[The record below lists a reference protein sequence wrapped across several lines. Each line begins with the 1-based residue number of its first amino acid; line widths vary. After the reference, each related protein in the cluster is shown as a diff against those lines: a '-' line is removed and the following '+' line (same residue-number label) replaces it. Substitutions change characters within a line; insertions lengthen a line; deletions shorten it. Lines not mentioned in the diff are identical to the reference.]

1 MLGLNRRT
9 SLNNVAHCQ
18 VYFMNRLTMLHNPT
32 RFKPSAI
39 ENESENDEELEFY
52 DFNEPEPGS
61 PPGTLNIGEDAS
73 IPNIFLIDYHAEEAI
88 GVQLATP
95 EECFPYLD
103 SQSVSWVD
111 VQGLGSEDVL
121 KRLGKVFSL
130 HELVLEDIVN
140 IPQRPK
146 VESFDDQE
154 LIILHMVTSRE
165 DGRGFYDEQVSL
177 ILGKN
182 YVLTVQEEPENDV
195 FEPIR
200 QRIHRNRG
208 VIRSQK
214 SDYLTYALI
223 DAIVDGFF
231 PVLEDYGERLE
242 DLQDEVVINPT
253 RQTLDKIHK
262 IKRELL
268 LLRRAIWP
276 QRDAINALIREE
288 SPLIDR
294 EVRVFLRDCY
304 DHTVQVIDMVE
315 TYRELAA
322 NLMDIYL
329 SSLSNST
336 NEIMR
341 FLTVISTV
349 FIPLTFLAG
358 VYGMNFD
365 TSVSGNMPELKMP
378 MGYPLFWL
386 LIISIS
392 GGLLFYFWKK
402 GWLFSPK

>member
-1 MLGLNRRT
+1 
-9 SLNNVAHCQ
+9 
-18 VYFMNRLTMLHNPT
+18 MLHNPA
-32 RFKPSAI
+32 RFKPSPI
-39 ENESENDEELEFY
+39 EDDSEENDEELEFY

-61 PPGTLNIGEDAS
+61 PPGTLIIDEDAT
-73 IPNIFLIDYHAEEAI
+73 IPNIFLIDYNADEALGI
-88 GVQLATP
+88 QLATP

-111 VQGLGSEDVL
+111 VQGLGSEEVL
-121 KRLGKVFSL
+121 KRLGKVFKL

-146 VESFDDQE
+146 VESFEEQE

-182 YVLTVQEEPENDV
+182 YILTVQEEPENDV

-214 SDYLTYALI
+214 ADYLAYCLI

-242 DLQDEVVINPT
+242 DLQDEVVENPT

-276 QRDAINALIREE
+276 QRDAINSLIREE

-304 DHTVQVIDMVE
+304 DHTVQVMDMVE

-349 FIPLTFLAG
+349 FIPLTFVSG

-365 TSVSGNMPELKMP
+365 TESPWNMPELKMP
-378 MGYPLFWL
+378 LGYPFFWL
-386 LIISIS
+386 LIMSIS

>member
-1 MLGLNRRT
+1 
-9 SLNNVAHCQ
+9 
-18 VYFMNRLTMLHNPT
+18 MLHNPA
-32 RFKPSAI
+32 RFKPSFI
-39 ENESENDEELEFY
+39 EDDLDSDEELEVY

-61 PPGTLNIGEDAS
+61 PPGTLIIDEDAS
-73 IPNIFLIDYHAEEAI
+73 VPNIFLIDYNPDEAI
-88 GVQLATP
+88 GIQLSTP
-95 EECFPYLD
+95 EECIPYLD
-103 SQSVSWVD
+103 SQSVSWMD
-111 VQGLGSEDVL
+111 VQGLGSEDIL

-146 VESFDDQE
+146 VESFEDQE

-195 FEPIR
+195 FEPVR
-200 QRIHRNRG
+200 QRVHRNRG
-208 VIRSQK
+208 VIRSQRA
-214 SDYLTYALI
+214 DYLAYALI

-242 DLQDEVVINPT
+242 DLQDEVVEKPT

-276 QRDAINALIREE
+276 QRDAINSLIREE
-288 SPLIDR
+288 SPLIDS

-365 TSVSGNMPELKMP
+365 TSVPGNLPELKMP
-378 MGYPLFWL
+378 FGYPLFWL
-386 LIISIS
+386 AIFAIS
-392 GGLLFYFWKK
+392 GSLLFYFWKK

>member
-1 MLGLNRRT
+1 
-9 SLNNVAHCQ
+9 
-18 VYFMNRLTMLHNPT
+18 MLHNPT
-32 RFKPSAI
+32 RFKPSPI
-39 ENESENDEELEFY
+39 EKDLDDSEEELEFY

-61 PPGTLNIGEDAS
+61 PPGTLIIDEDAS
-73 IPNIFLIDYHAEEAI
+73 VPNIFLIDYNADEAI
-88 GVQLATP
+88 GLQLVTP
-95 EECFPYLD
+95 EECAPYID
-103 SQSVSWVD
+103 SHSVSWLD

-121 KRLGKVFSL
+121 KRLGKVFGL

-146 VESFDDQE
+146 VESFDQQE
-154 LIILHMVTSRE
+154 LIILHMVTSRD

-182 YVLTVQEEPENDV
+182 YVLTVQEEPEIDV
-195 FEPIR
+195 FEPVR

-208 VIRSQK
+208 VIRSQRA
-214 SDYLTYALI
+214 DYLAYSLI

-242 DLQDEVVINPT
+242 DLQDEVVDKPT

-294 EVRVFLRDCY
+294 QVQVFLRDCY

-349 FIPLTFLAG
+349 FIPLTFVAG

-365 TSVSGNMPELKMP
+365 TSLAGNMPELKMP
-378 MGYPLFWL
+378 FGYVLCWIMML
-386 LIISIS
+386 GIS

>member
-1 MLGLNRRT
+1 
-9 SLNNVAHCQ
+9 
-18 VYFMNRLTMLHNPT
+18 MLHNPA
-32 RFKPSAI
+32 RFKPSPI
-39 ENESENDEELEFY
+39 KDDSDNGEELEFY

-61 PPGTLNIGEDAS
+61 PPGTLIIDEDAN
-73 IPNIFLIDYHAEEAI
+73 IPNIFLIDYNAEETLGI
-88 GVQLATP
+88 QLATP

-103 SQSVSWVD
+103 TQSVSWVD

-121 KRLGKVFSL
+121 KRLGKVFNL
-130 HELVLEDIVN
+130 HALVLEDIVN

-146 VESFDDQE
+146 VESFEAQE

-214 SDYLTYALI
+214 SDYLAYALI

-242 DLQDEVVINPT
+242 DLQDEVVANPT

-276 QRDAINALIREE
+276 QRDAINSLIREE

-365 TSVSGNMPELKMP
+365 TSVPGNLPELKMP
-378 MGYPLFWL
+378 LGYPLFWL
-386 LIISIS
+386 AIVSIS

>member
-1 MLGLNRRT
+1 
-9 SLNNVAHCQ
+9 
-18 VYFMNRLTMLHNPT
+18 MLHNPT
-32 RFKPSAI
+32 RFKPSPI
-39 ENESENDEELEFY
+39 EKDFEENDEELEFY

-61 PPGTLNIGEDAS
+61 PPGTLIIDEDAS
-73 IPNIFLIDYHAEEAI
+73 IPNIFLIDYNADEAI
-88 GVQLATP
+88 GVQLSTP
-95 EECFPYLD
+95 EDCIPYLD
-103 SQSVSWVD
+103 SQSVSWLD

-121 KRLGKVFSL
+121 KRLGKVFNL

-146 VESFDDQE
+146 VESFADQE
-154 LIILHMVTSRE
+154 LIILHMVTSRD

-182 YVLTVQEEPENDV
+182 YILTVQEEPENDV

-214 SDYLTYALI
+214 ADYLTYALI

-242 DLQDEVVINPT
+242 DLQDEVVENPT

-294 EVRVFLRDCY
+294 QVQIFLRDCY

-349 FIPLTFLAG
+349 FIPLTFISG

-365 TSVSGNMPELKMP
+365 TDIPGNMPELKMP
-378 MGYPLFWL
+378 LGYYFFWCVIL
-386 LIISIS
+386 AVS

>member
-1 MLGLNRRT
+1 
-9 SLNNVAHCQ
+9 
-18 VYFMNRLTMLHNPT
+18 MLHNPA
-32 RFKPSAI
+32 RFKPSSI
-39 ENESENDEELEFY
+39 EDDSEENDDGFEFY
-52 DFNEPEPGS
+52 DFNEPAPGS
-61 PPGTLNIGEDAS
+61 PPGTLIIDEDSVA
-73 IPNIFLIDYHAEEAI
+73 PNIFLIDYSENEAI
-88 GVQLATP
+88 GLKLNTP
-95 EECFPYLD
+95 EDCTPHLD
-103 SQSVSWVD
+103 THSVSWVD

-121 KRLGKVFSL
+121 QRLGKVFNL
-130 HELVLEDIVN
+130 HALVLEDVVN

-146 VESFDDQE
+146 AESFEDHE
-154 LIILHMVTSRE
+154 LIILHMVTSRK

-208 VIRSQK
+208 VIRSHK

-242 DLQDEVVINPT
+242 NLQDEVVDKPT
-253 RQTLDKIHK
+253 RQTLEKIHK

-276 QRDAINALIREE
+276 QRDAINSLIREK
-288 SPLIDR
+288 SPLIDQ
-294 EVRVFLRDCY
+294 EVQIYLRDCY
-304 DHTVQVIDMVE
+304 DHTVQVMDMVE

-349 FIPLTFLAG
+349 FIPLTFIAG

-365 TSVSGNMPELKMP
+365 TSLPGNLPELKLP
-378 MGYPLFWL
+378 YGYALCL
-386 LIISIS
+386 LLMLSVS
-392 GGLLFYFWKK
+392 GSLLYFFKTK
-402 GWLFSPK
+402 GWLTGPK

>member
-1 MLGLNRRT
+1 
-9 SLNNVAHCQ
+9 
-18 VYFMNRLTMLHNPT
+18 MLHNPA
-32 RFKPSAI
+32 RFKPSPI
-39 ENESENDEELEFY
+39 EHDSDNEEELEFY

-61 PPGTLNIGEDAS
+61 PPGTLIIDEDAS
-73 IPNIFLIDYHAEEAI
+73 IPNIFLIDYSAEEALGI
-88 GVQLATP
+88 QLATP
-95 EECFPYLD
+95 EECFPHLD

-121 KRLGKVFSL
+121 QRLGKVFNL
-130 HELVLEDIVN
+130 HALVLEDIVN

-146 VESFDDQE
+146 VESFEDQE

-208 VIRSQK
+208 VIRSQRA
-214 SDYLTYALI
+214 DYLAYSLI

-231 PVLEDYGERLE
+231 PVLEDYGEH
-242 DLQDEVVINPT
+242 LQDEVVAKPT

-276 QRDAINALIREE
+276 QRDAINSLIREE

-341 FLTVISTV
+341 FLTVISTL
-349 FIPLTFLAG
+349 FIPLTFIAG
-358 VYGMNFD
+358 VYGMNFE
-365 TSVSGNMPELKMP
+365 TSLAGNMPELKMEY
-378 MGYPLFWL
+378 GYVYCWL
-386 LIISIS
+386 GMLAIS
-392 GGLLFYFWKK
+392 GGLLFFFWRK
-402 GWLFSPK
+402 GWLSGPK

>member
-1 MLGLNRRT
+1 MTR
-9 SLNNVAHCQ
+9 
-18 VYFMNRLTMLHNPT
+18 FTMLHNPT
-32 RFKPSAI
+32 RFKPSPI
-39 ENESENDEELEFY
+39 EDDSEENEEELEFY
-52 DFNEPEPGS
+52 DFNEPAPGS
-61 PPGTLNIGEDAS
+61 PPGTLIIDEDAT
-73 IPNIFLIDYHAEEAI
+73 IPNIFLIDYNAEEAL
-88 GVQLATP
+88 GMQLATP

-146 VESFDDQE
+146 VESFEAQE
-154 LIILHMVTSRE
+154 LIILHMVTSRD
-165 DGRGFYDEQVSL
+165 DGIGFYDEQVSL

-214 SDYLTYALI
+214 SDYLAYSLI

-242 DLQDEVVINPT
+242 DLQDEVVANPT

-276 QRDAINALIREE
+276 QRDAINSLIREE

-294 EVRVFLRDCY
+294 DVRVFLRDCY
-304 DHTVQVIDMVE
+304 DHTVQVMDMVE
-315 TYRELAA
+315 TR
-322 NLMDIYL
+322 
-329 SSLSNST
+329 
-336 NEIMR
+336 
-341 FLTVISTV
+341 
-349 FIPLTFLAG
+349 
-358 VYGMNFD
+358 
-365 TSVSGNMPELKMP
+365 SVER
-378 MGYPLFWL
+378 
-386 LIISIS
+386 
-392 GGLLFYFWKK
+392 
-402 GWLFSPK
+402 

>member
-1 MLGLNRRT
+1 
-9 SLNNVAHCQ
+9 
-18 VYFMNRLTMLHNPT
+18 MLHNPT
-32 RFKPSAI
+32 RFKPSPI
-39 ENESENDEELEFY
+39 EDDSEENDGFEFY
-52 DFNEPEPGS
+52 DFNEPAPGS
-61 PPGTLNIGEDAS
+61 PPGTLIIDEDAG
-73 IPNIFLIDYHAEEAI
+73 IPNIFLIDYSEDEAI
-88 GVQLATP
+88 GLKLETP
-95 EECFPYLD
+95 EDCIPHLD
-103 SQSVSWVD
+103 THSVSWVD

-121 KRLGKVFSL
+121 QRLGKVFNL
-130 HELVLEDIVN
+130 HALVLEDIVN

-165 DGRGFYDEQVSL
+165 DGKGFYDEQVSL

-208 VIRSQK
+208 VIRAHK
-214 SDYLTYALI
+214 ADYLTYALI

-242 DLQDEVVINPT
+242 DLQDELIENPT

-276 QRDAINALIREE
+276 QRDAISSLIREE
-288 SPLIDR
+288 SPMINRD
-294 EVRVFLRDCY
+294 VRVYLRDCY
-304 DHTVQVIDMVE
+304 DHTVQVMDMVE

-336 NEIMR
+336 NETMR
-341 FLTVISTV
+341 FLTVISTM
-349 FIPLTFLAG
+349 FIPLTFVAG

-365 TSVSGNMPELKMP
+365 TGLAGNMPELKTP
-378 MGYPLFWL
+378 YGYVYCWIVMLA
-386 LIISIS
+386 IA
-392 GGLLFYFWKK
+392 GGLLYFFKTK
-402 GWLFSPK
+402 GWLTGPK

>member
-1 MLGLNRRT
+1 
-9 SLNNVAHCQ
+9 
-18 VYFMNRLTMLHNPT
+18 MLHNPT
-32 RFKPSAI
+32 RFKPSPI
-39 ENESENDEELEFY
+39 EEDFEENDEELEFY

-61 PPGTLNIGEDAS
+61 PPGTLIIDEDAS
-73 IPNIFLIDYHAEEAI
+73 IPNIFLIDYNSDEALGI
-88 GVQLATP
+88 QLATP
-95 EECFPYLD
+95 EECIPYLD
-103 SQSVSWVD
+103 SESVSWVD

-121 KRLGKVFSL
+121 KRLGNVFKL

-146 VESFDDQE
+146 VESFENQE

-165 DGRGFYDEQVSL
+165 DGKGFYDEQVSL

-182 YVLTVQEEPENDV
+182 YILTVQEEPENDV

-208 VIRSQK
+208 VIRSQNA
-214 SDYLTYALI
+214 DYLTYALI

-242 DLQDEVVINPT
+242 DLQDEVVANPT

-276 QRDAINALIREE
+276 QRDAINSLIREE

-294 EVRVFLRDCY
+294 EVQIFLRDCY
-304 DHTVQVIDMVE
+304 DHTVQVMDMVE

-336 NEIMR
+336 NEVMR

-349 FIPLTFLAG
+349 FIPLTFVSG

-365 TSVSGNMPELKMP
+365 TSIPGNMPELTMP
-378 MGYPLFWL
+378 FGYIFFWA
-386 LIISIS
+386 IILSIS
-392 GGLLFYFWKK
+392 GGLLFFFWKK

>member
-1 MLGLNRRT
+1 
-9 SLNNVAHCQ
+9 
-18 VYFMNRLTMLHNPT
+18 MLHNPA
-32 RFKPSAI
+32 RFKPSPI
-39 ENESENDEELEFY
+39 EDDSEENDDGFEFY
-52 DFNEPEPGS
+52 DFNEPAPGS
-61 PPGTLNIGEDAS
+61 PPGTLIIDEDS
-73 IPNIFLIDYHAEEAI
+73 GIPNIFLIDYSEDEAI
-88 GVQLATP
+88 GLKLDTP
-95 EECFPYLD
+95 EDCIPHLD
-103 SQSVSWVD
+103 SHSVSWVD

-121 KRLGKVFSL
+121 QRLGKVFNL
-130 HELVLEDIVN
+130 HALVLEDIVN

-165 DGRGFYDEQVSL
+165 DGKGFYDEQVSL

-208 VIRSQK
+208 VIRAHK
-214 SDYLTYALI
+214 SDYLTYCLI

-242 DLQDEVVINPT
+242 DLQDELIEKPT

-276 QRDAINALIREE
+276 QRDAISSLIREE
-288 SPLIDR
+288 SPMIDR
-294 EVRVFLRDCY
+294 EVRVYLRDCY
-304 DHTVQVIDMVE
+304 DHTVQVMDMVE

-336 NEIMR
+336 NETMR
-341 FLTVISTV
+341 FLTVISTL
-349 FIPLTFLAG
+349 FIPLTFVAG

-365 TSVSGNMPELKMP
+365 TELAGNMPELKVP
-378 MGYPLFWL
+378 YGYVYCWIVML
-386 LIISIS
+386 SIA
-392 GGLLFYFWKK
+392 GGLLYFFKKK
-402 GWLFSPK
+402 GWLTGPK

>member
-1 MLGLNRRT
+1 
-9 SLNNVAHCQ
+9 
-18 VYFMNRLTMLHNPT
+18 MLHNPT
-32 RFKPSAI
+32 RFKPSPI
-39 ENESENDEELEFY
+39 EDDSEENEEALEFY

-61 PPGTLNIGEDAS
+61 PPGTLIIDEDAT
-73 IPNIFLIDYHAEEAI
+73 IPNIFLIDYNADEALGI
-88 GVQLATP
+88 QLATP

-103 SQSVSWVD
+103 SHSVSWVD

-121 KRLGKVFSL
+121 KRLGKVFKL

-146 VESFDDQE
+146 FESFEDQE

-165 DGRGFYDEQVSL
+165 DGKGFYDEQVSL

-182 YVLTVQEEPENDV
+182 YILTVQEEPETDV

-208 VIRSQK
+208 AIRSQK
-214 SDYLTYALI
+214 ADYLAYALI

-242 DLQDEVVINPT
+242 DLQDEVVANPT

-276 QRDAINALIREE
+276 QRDAINSLIREE

-294 EVRVFLRDCY
+294 ETRVFLRDCY
-304 DHTVQVIDMVE
+304 DHTVQVMDMVE

-349 FIPLTFLAG
+349 FIPLTFFAG

-365 TSVSGNMPELKMP
+365 TSVAGNMPELKMSF
-378 MGYPLFWL
+378 GYTYFWL
-386 LIISIS
+386 LNFSIS

>member
-1 MLGLNRRT
+1 
-9 SLNNVAHCQ
+9 
-18 VYFMNRLTMLHNPT
+18 MLHNPT
-32 RFKPSAI
+32 RFKPSPI
-39 ENESENDEELEFY
+39 EDDSEENEEELEFY

-61 PPGTLNIGEDAS
+61 PPGTLIIDEDAS
-73 IPNIFLIDYHAEEAI
+73 IPNIFLIDYNAEEALGI
-88 GVQLATP
+88 QLATP
-95 EECFPYLD
+95 EECIPYIE

-121 KRLGKVFSL
+121 KRLGNVFSL

-146 VESFDDQE
+146 VESFEDQE
-154 LIILHMVTSRE
+154 LIILHMVTSRD
-165 DGRGFYDEQVSL
+165 DGIGFYDEQVSL

-182 YVLTVQEEPENDV
+182 YILTVQEEPENDV

-214 SDYLTYALI
+214 SDYLAYTLI

-242 DLQDEVVINPT
+242 DLQDEVVDKPT

-276 QRDAINALIREE
+276 QRDAINSLIREE

-304 DHTVQVIDMVE
+304 DHTVQVMDMVE

-336 NEIMR
+336 NEVMR

-349 FIPLTFLAG
+349 FIPLTFVSG

-365 TSVSGNMPELKMP
+365 TSIPGNMPELTMP
-378 MGYPLFWL
+378 LGYPMFWV
-386 LIISIS
+386 LISCIS
-392 GGLLFYFWKK
+392 GGLLFFFWKK

>member
-1 MLGLNRRT
+1 
-9 SLNNVAHCQ
+9 
-18 VYFMNRLTMLHNPT
+18 
-32 RFKPSAI
+32 
-39 ENESENDEELEFY
+39 
-52 DFNEPEPGS
+52 
-61 PPGTLNIGEDAS
+61 
-73 IPNIFLIDYHAEEAI
+73 
-88 GVQLATP
+88 
-95 EECFPYLD
+95 
-103 SQSVSWVD
+103 
-111 VQGLGSEDVL
+111 
-121 KRLGKVFSL
+121 
-130 HELVLEDIVN
+130 
-140 IPQRPK
+140 
-146 VESFDDQE
+146 
-154 LIILHMVTSRE
+154 
-165 DGRGFYDEQVSL
+165 L

-182 YVLTVQEEPENDV
+182 YVLTVQEEPETDV

-242 DLQDEVVINPT
+242 DLQDEVVEKPT
-253 RQTLDKIHK
+253 RQTLEKIHK

-276 QRDAINALIREE
+276 QRDAINSLIREE

-294 EVRVFLRDCY
+294 EVRVYLRDCY

-336 NEIMR
+336 NEVMR
-341 FLTVISTV
+341 FLTVISTL
-349 FIPLTFLAG
+349 FIPLTFVAG
-358 VYGMNFD
+358 VYGMNFE
-365 TSVSGNMPELKMP
+365 TSLAGNMPELKMEY
-378 MGYPLFWL
+378 GYVYFWL
-386 LIISIS
+386 GMLAIS
-392 GGLLFYFWKK
+392 GGLLFFFWKK
-402 GWLFSPK
+402 GWLSGPK

>member
-1 MLGLNRRT
+1 
-9 SLNNVAHCQ
+9 
-18 VYFMNRLTMLHNPT
+18 MLHNPT
-32 RFKPSAI
+32 RFKPSPI
-39 ENESENDEELEFY
+39 EKDFEENDEELEFY

-61 PPGTLNIGEDAS
+61 PPGTLIIGEDAG
-73 IPNIFLIDYHAEEAI
+73 IPNIFLIDYNADEAI
-88 GVQLATP
+88 GVQLSTP
-95 EECFPYLD
+95 EDCIPYLD
-103 SQSVSWVD
+103 SHSVSWLD

-146 VESFDDQE
+146 VDSFADQE
-154 LIILHMVTSRE
+154 LIILHMVTSRD
-165 DGRGFYDEQVSL
+165 DGRGFFDEQVSL

-242 DLQDEVVINPT
+242 DLQDEVVANPT

-276 QRDAINALIREE
+276 QRDAINTLIREE

-349 FIPLTFLAG
+349 FIPLTFVAG

-365 TSVSGNMPELKMP
+365 TDIGNMPELKLP
-378 MGYPLFWL
+378 YGYALCWAGML
-386 LIISIS
+386 MIS
-392 GGLLFYFWKK
+392 GGLLFFFWKK

>member
-1 MLGLNRRT
+1 
-9 SLNNVAHCQ
+9 
-18 VYFMNRLTMLHNPT
+18 MLHNPA
-32 RFKPSAI
+32 RFKPSFI
-39 ENESENDEELEFY
+39 EDDSDSDEELEVY

-61 PPGTLNIGEDAS
+61 PPGTLIIDEDAS
-73 IPNIFLIDYHAEEAI
+73 VPNIFLIDYNADEAI
-88 GVQLATP
+88 GLQLSTP
-95 EECFPYLD
+95 EECIPYLD
-103 SQSVSWVD
+103 SHSVSWMD
-111 VQGLGSEDVL
+111 VQGLGSEDIL

-146 VESFDDQE
+146 VESFEDQE

-208 VIRSQK
+208 VIRSQRA
-214 SDYLTYALI
+214 DYLAYALI

-242 DLQDEVVINPT
+242 DLQDEVVEKPT

-276 QRDAINALIREE
+276 QRDAINTLIREE

-349 FIPLTFLAG
+349 FIPLTFVAG

-365 TSVSGNMPELKMP
+365 TSIPGNMPELKIP
-378 MGYPLFWL
+378 LGYPLCWL
-386 LIISIS
+386 LMLSIS
-392 GGLLFYFWKK
+392 GGLLLYFWKK
-402 GWLFSPK
+402 GWLFTPK

>member
-1 MLGLNRRT
+1 
-9 SLNNVAHCQ
+9 
-18 VYFMNRLTMLHNPT
+18 MLHNPA
-32 RFKPSAI
+32 RFKPSPI
-39 ENESENDEELEFY
+39 EDDSEENDEELEFY

-61 PPGTLNIGEDAS
+61 PPGTLIIDEDAT
-73 IPNIFLIDYHAEEAI
+73 IPNIFLIDYNADEALGI
-88 GVQLATP
+88 QLATP

-111 VQGLGSEDVL
+111 VQGLGSEEVL
-121 KRLGKVFSL
+121 KRLGKVFKL

-146 VESFDDQE
+146 VESFEEQE

-182 YVLTVQEEPENDV
+182 YILTVQEEPENDV

-214 SDYLTYALI
+214 ADYLAYCLI

-242 DLQDEVVINPT
+242 DLQDEVVENPT

-276 QRDAINALIREE
+276 QRDAINSLIREE
-288 SPLIDR
+288 STLIDR

-304 DHTVQVIDMVE
+304 DHTVQVMDMVE

-349 FIPLTFLAG
+349 FIPLTFVSG

-365 TSVSGNMPELKMP
+365 TESPWNMPELKMP
-378 MGYPLFWL
+378 LGYPFFWL
-386 LIISIS
+386 LIMSIS

>member
-1 MLGLNRRT
+1 
-9 SLNNVAHCQ
+9 
-18 VYFMNRLTMLHNPT
+18 MLHNPA
-32 RFKPSAI
+32 RFKPSSI
-39 ENESENDEELEFY
+39 EDDTENEEELEFY

-61 PPGTLNIGEDAS
+61 PPGTLIIDEDAS

-121 KRLGKVFSL
+121 QRLGKVFNL
-130 HELVLEDIVN
+130 HALVLEDIVN

-146 VESFDDQE
+146 VESFEDQE

-242 DLQDEVVINPT
+242 DLQDEVVEKPT

-276 QRDAINALIREE
+276 QRDAINSLIREE

-365 TSVSGNMPELKMP
+365 TSVPGNLPELKMP
-378 MGYPLFWL
+378 LGYPLFWL
-386 LIISIS
+386 AIVSIS

>member
-1 MLGLNRRT
+1 
-9 SLNNVAHCQ
+9 
-18 VYFMNRLTMLHNPT
+18 MLHNPT
-32 RFKPSAI
+32 RFKPSPI
-39 ENESENDEELEFY
+39 EDDSEENEDELEFY
-52 DFNEPEPGS
+52 DFNHPEPGS
-61 PPGTLNIGEDAS
+61 LPGTLIIDADAS
-73 IPNIFLIDYHAEEAI
+73 IPNIFLIDYNADEAI
-88 GVQLATP
+88 GIQLATP

-103 SQSVSWVD
+103 THSVSWVD

-121 KRLGKVFSL
+121 QRLGKVFKL
-130 HELVLEDIVN
+130 HELVLEDVVN

-146 VESFDDQE
+146 VESFEDQE

-182 YVLTVQEEPENDV
+182 YVLTVQEEPETDV

-242 DLQDEVVINPT
+242 DLQDEVVEKPT
-253 RQTLDKIHK
+253 RQTLEKIHK

-276 QRDAINALIREE
+276 QRDAINSLIREE
-288 SPLIDR
+288 SPMIDR
-294 EVRVFLRDCY
+294 EVRIYLRDCY
-304 DHTVQVIDMVE
+304 DHTVQVMDMVE

-336 NEIMR
+336 NEVMR
-341 FLTVISTV
+341 FLTVISTL
-349 FIPLTFLAG
+349 FIPLTFIAG
-358 VYGMNFD
+358 VYGMNFE
-365 TSVSGNMPELKMP
+365 TSLAGNMPELKMEY
-378 MGYPLFWL
+378 GYVYFWL
-386 LIISIS
+386 GMLAIS
-392 GGLLFYFWKK
+392 GGLLFFFWKK
-402 GWLFSPK
+402 GWLSGPK

>member
-1 MLGLNRRT
+1 
-9 SLNNVAHCQ
+9 
-18 VYFMNRLTMLHNPT
+18 MLHNPT
-32 RFKPSAI
+32 RFKPSPI
-39 ENESENDEELEFY
+39 EDDSEENDDELEFY
-52 DFNEPEPGS
+52 DFNHPEPGS
-61 PPGTLNIGEDAS
+61 LPGTLIIDEDAS
-73 IPNIFLIDYHAEEAI
+73 IPNIFLIDYKADEAI

-95 EECFPYLD
+95 EECIPYLD

-121 KRLGKVFSL
+121 QRLGKVFDL
-130 HELVLEDIVN
+130 HVLVLEDIVN

-146 VESFDDQE
+146 FESFEDQE

-165 DGRGFYDEQVSL
+165 DGKGFYDEQVSL
-177 ILGKN
+177 VLGKN

-242 DLQDEVVINPT
+242 DLQDEVVDKPT

-276 QRDAINALIREE
+276 QRDAINSLIREE
-288 SPLIDR
+288 SPLIDQ
-294 EVRVFLRDCY
+294 EVRIFLRDCY
-304 DHTVQVIDMVE
+304 DHTVQVMDMVE

-365 TSVSGNMPELKMP
+365 TSVPGNLPELKMP
-378 MGYPLFWL
+378 LGYPLFWL
-386 LIISIS
+386 LIILIS
-392 GGLLFYFWKK
+392 SGLLFFFWKK

>member
-1 MLGLNRRT
+1 
-9 SLNNVAHCQ
+9 
-18 VYFMNRLTMLHNPT
+18 MLHNPT
-32 RFKPSAI
+32 RFKPSPI
-39 ENESENDEELEFY
+39 EKDFEENDEELEFY

-61 PPGTLNIGEDAS
+61 PPGTLIIDEDS
-73 IPNIFLIDYHAEEAI
+73 GIPNIFLIDYNADEAI
-88 GVQLATP
+88 GVQLSTP
-95 EECFPYLD
+95 EDCIPYLD
-103 SQSVSWVD
+103 SHSVSWLD

-121 KRLGKVFSL
+121 KRLGKVFNL

-146 VESFDDQE
+146 VDSFADQE
-154 LIILHMVTSRE
+154 LIILHMVTSRD

-242 DLQDEVVINPT
+242 DLQDEVVANPT

-276 QRDAINALIREE
+276 QRDAINTLIREE

-294 EVRVFLRDCY
+294 QVQIFLRDCY

-349 FIPLTFLAG
+349 FIPLTFVAG

-365 TSVSGNMPELKMP
+365 TDIGNMPELKLP
-378 MGYPLFWL
+378 YGYALCWAGML
-386 LIISIS
+386 MIS
-392 GGLLFYFWKK
+392 GGLLFFFWKK

>member
-1 MLGLNRRT
+1 
-9 SLNNVAHCQ
+9 
-18 VYFMNRLTMLHNPT
+18 MLHNPT
-32 RFKPSAI
+32 RFKPSPI
-39 ENESENDEELEFY
+39 EDDSEENEEALEFY

-61 PPGTLNIGEDAS
+61 PPGTLIIDEDAS
-73 IPNIFLIDYHAEEAI
+73 IPNIFLIDYNAEEALGI
-88 GVQLATP
+88 QLGTP
-95 EECFPYLD
+95 EDCIPYLD

-121 KRLGKVFSL
+121 KRLGNVFSL

-146 VESFDDQE
+146 VESFEDQE
-154 LIILHMVTSRE
+154 LIILHMVTSRD
-165 DGRGFYDEQVSL
+165 DGIGFYDEQVSL

-182 YVLTVQEEPENDV
+182 YILTVQEEPETDV
-195 FEPIR
+195 FEPVR

-214 SDYLTYALI
+214 SDYLAYALI

-242 DLQDEVVINPT
+242 DLQDEVVENPT

-276 QRDAINALIREE
+276 QRDAISSLIREE
-288 SPLIDR
+288 SPLINK

-304 DHTVQVIDMVE
+304 DHTVQVMDMVE

-349 FIPLTFLAG
+349 FIPLTFVSG

-365 TSVSGNMPELKMP
+365 TDIPGNMPELKMP
-378 MGYPLFWL
+378 LGYPLFWV
-386 LIISIS
+386 LITSIS
-392 GGLLFYFWKK
+392 GGLLFFFWKK

>member
-1 MLGLNRRT
+1 
-9 SLNNVAHCQ
+9 
-18 VYFMNRLTMLHNPT
+18 MLHNPT
-32 RFKPSAI
+32 RFKPSPI
-39 ENESENDEELEFY
+39 EDDSEENEEELEFY
-52 DFNEPEPGS
+52 DFNEPAPGS
-61 PPGTLNIGEDAS
+61 PPGTLIIDEDAT
-73 IPNIFLIDYHAEEAI
+73 IPNIFLIDYNAEEALGI
-88 GVQLATP
+88 QLATP

-103 SQSVSWVD
+103 SHSVSWVD

-121 KRLGKVFSL
+121 KRLGKVFNL

-146 VESFDDQE
+146 VESFEAQE
-154 LIILHMVTSRE
+154 LIILHMVTSRD
-165 DGRGFYDEQVSL
+165 DGIGFYDEQVSL

-214 SDYLTYALI
+214 SDYLAYSLI

-242 DLQDEVVINPT
+242 NLQDEVVANPT

-276 QRDAINALIREE
+276 QRDAINSLIREE

-294 EVRVFLRDCY
+294 DVRVFLRDCY
-304 DHTVQVIDMVE
+304 DHTVQVMDMVE

-349 FIPLTFLAG
+349 FIPLTFLSG

-365 TSVSGNMPELKMP
+365 TEVPGNMPELKMP
-378 MGYPLFWL
+378 MGYPLFWI
-386 LIISIS
+386 LILSVS
-392 GGLLFYFWKK
+392 GSLLFFFWKK

>member
-1 MLGLNRRT
+1 MTRR
-9 SLNNVAHCQ
+9 S
-18 VYFMNRLTMLHNPT
+18 MLHNPT
-32 RFKPSAI
+32 RFKPSPI
-39 ENESENDEELEFY
+39 EDDSEENDEELEFY

-61 PPGTLNIGEDAS
+61 LPGTLIIDEDAS
-73 IPNIFLIDYHAEEAI
+73 IPNIFLIDYNTDEALGI
-88 GVQLATP
+88 QLATP

-103 SQSVSWVD
+103 THSVSWVD
-111 VQGLGSEDVL
+111 VQGLGSEDIL
-121 KRLGKVFSL
+121 QRLGKVFNL
-130 HELVLEDIVN
+130 HALVLEDIVN

-146 VESFDDQE
+146 VESFDNQE
-154 LIILHMVTSRE
+154 LIILHMVTSRK

-200 QRIHRNRG
+200 QRIYRNRG
-208 VIRSQK
+208 VIRTQK
-214 SDYLTYALI
+214 SDYLTYTLI

-242 DLQDEVVINPT
+242 NLQDEVVEKPT

-276 QRDAINALIREE
+276 QRDAINSLIREE
-288 SPLIDR
+288 SPLIDQ
-294 EVRVFLRDCY
+294 EIRVYLHHCY
-304 DHTVQVIDMVE
+304 DHTVQVIYMVE

-349 FIPLTFLAG
+349 FIPLTFVAG

-365 TSVSGNMPELKMP
+365 TSVAGNMPELKMP
-378 MGYPLFWL
+378 FGYALCWL
-386 LIISIS
+386 LMFSIS
-392 GGLLFYFWKK
+392 GGLLVYFWKR

>member
-1 MLGLNRRT
+1 
-9 SLNNVAHCQ
+9 
-18 VYFMNRLTMLHNPT
+18 
-32 RFKPSAI
+32 
-39 ENESENDEELEFY
+39 
-52 DFNEPEPGS
+52 
-61 PPGTLNIGEDAS
+61 
-73 IPNIFLIDYHAEEAI
+73 
-88 GVQLATP
+88 
-95 EECFPYLD
+95 
-103 SQSVSWVD
+103 
-111 VQGLGSEDVL
+111 
-121 KRLGKVFSL
+121 VFGL

-146 VESFDDQE
+146 VESFEDQE

-182 YVLTVQEEPENDV
+182 YILTVQEEPENDV

-214 SDYLTYALI
+214 ADYLAYALI

-242 DLQDEVVINPT
+242 DLQDEVVENPT

-276 QRDAINALIREE
+276 QRDAINSLIREE

-304 DHTVQVIDMVE
+304 DHTVQVMDMVE

-349 FIPLTFLAG
+349 FIPLTFVSG

-365 TSVSGNMPELKMP
+365 TDIPWNMPELKMP
-378 MGYPLFWL
+378 LGYPFFWL
-386 LIISIS
+386 VIMSIS

>member
-1 MLGLNRRT
+1 
-9 SLNNVAHCQ
+9 
-18 VYFMNRLTMLHNPT
+18 MLHNPA
-32 RFKPSAI
+32 RFKPSPI
-39 ENESENDEELEFY
+39 EDDSEENDEELEFY

-61 PPGTLNIGEDAS
+61 PPVTLIIDEDAT
-73 IPNIFLIDYHAEEAI
+73 IPNIFLIDYNADEALGI
-88 GVQLATP
+88 QLATP

-111 VQGLGSEDVL
+111 VQGLGSEEVL
-121 KRLGKVFSL
+121 KRLGKVFKL

-146 VESFDDQE
+146 VESFEEQE

-182 YVLTVQEEPENDV
+182 YILTVQEEPENDV

-214 SDYLTYALI
+214 ADYLAYCLI

-242 DLQDEVVINPT
+242 DLQDEVVENPT

-276 QRDAINALIREE
+276 QRDAINSLIREE

-304 DHTVQVIDMVE
+304 DHTVQVMDMVE

-349 FIPLTFLAG
+349 FIPLTFVSG

-365 TSVSGNMPELKMP
+365 TESPWNMPELKMP
-378 MGYPLFWL
+378 LGYPFFWL
-386 LIISIS
+386 LIMSIS

>member
-1 MLGLNRRT
+1 
-9 SLNNVAHCQ
+9 
-18 VYFMNRLTMLHNPT
+18 MLHNPT
-32 RFKPSAI
+32 RFKPSPI
-39 ENESENDEELEFY
+39 EDDSEEEDEELGFY

-61 PPGTLNIGEDAS
+61 PPGTLIIDEDS
-73 IPNIFLIDYHAEEAI
+73 GIPNIFLIDYNVDEAI

-95 EECFPYLD
+95 EDCIPYLD

-121 KRLGKVFSL
+121 QRLGKVFSL
-130 HELVLEDIVN
+130 HELALEDIVN

-146 VESFDDQE
+146 LESFEHQE

-165 DGRGFYDEQVSL
+165 DGKGFYDEQVSL

-182 YVLTVQEEPENDV
+182 YVLTVQEEPETDV

-242 DLQDEVVINPT
+242 DLQDEVVENPT

-276 QRDAINALIREE
+276 QRDAINSLIREE

-304 DHTVQVIDMVE
+304 DHTVQVMDMVE

-365 TSVSGNMPELKMP
+365 TSVEGNMPELKMP
-378 MGYPLFWL
+378 LGYPLFWL
-386 LIISIS
+386 IILSIS

>member
-1 MLGLNRRT
+1 
-9 SLNNVAHCQ
+9 
-18 VYFMNRLTMLHNPT
+18 MLHNPT
-32 RFKPSAI
+32 RFKPSPI
-39 ENESENDEELEFY
+39 EDDSEENEEALEFY

-61 PPGTLNIGEDAS
+61 PPGTLIIDEDAT
-73 IPNIFLIDYHAEEAI
+73 IPNIFLIDYNADEALGI
-88 GVQLATP
+88 QLATP

-103 SQSVSWVD
+103 SHSVSWVD

-121 KRLGKVFSL
+121 KRLGKVFKL

-146 VESFDDQE
+146 FESFEDQE

-165 DGRGFYDEQVSL
+165 DGKGFYDEQVSL

-182 YVLTVQEEPENDV
+182 YILTVQEEPETDV

-208 VIRSQK
+208 AIRSQK
-214 SDYLTYALI
+214 ADYLAYALI

-242 DLQDEVVINPT
+242 DLQDEVVANPT

-276 QRDAINALIREE
+276 QRDAINSLIREE

-294 EVRVFLRDCY
+294 ETRVFLRDCY
-304 DHTVQVIDMVE
+304 DHTVQVMDMVE

-349 FIPLTFLAG
+349 FIPLTFFAG

-365 TSVSGNMPELKMP
+365 TSVAGNMPELKMSF
-378 MGYPLFWL
+378 GYTYFWL
-386 LIISIS
+386 LIFSIS

>member
-1 MLGLNRRT
+1 
-9 SLNNVAHCQ
+9 
-18 VYFMNRLTMLHNPT
+18 MLHNPT
-32 RFKPSAI
+32 RFKPSPI
-39 ENESENDEELEFY
+39 EDDSEEDDDELGFY

-61 PPGTLNIGEDAS
+61 PPGTLIIDADS
-73 IPNIFLIDYHAEEAI
+73 GIPNIFLIDYNVDEAI

-95 EECFPYLD
+95 EDCIPYLD

-121 KRLGKVFSL
+121 QRLGKVFNL
-130 HELVLEDIVN
+130 HELALEDIVN

-146 VESFDDQE
+146 LESFEHQE

-165 DGRGFYDEQVSL
+165 DGKGFYDEQVSL

-182 YVLTVQEEPENDV
+182 YVLTVQEEPETDV

-242 DLQDEVVINPT
+242 DLQDEVVEKPT

-276 QRDAINALIREE
+276 QRDAINSLIREE

-304 DHTVQVIDMVE
+304 DHTVQVMDMVE

-365 TSVSGNMPELKMP
+365 TSVPGNLPELKMP
-378 MGYPLFWL
+378 LGYPLFWL
-386 LIISIS
+386 IILSIS
-392 GGLLFYFWKK
+392 GGLLFFFWKK